1 MNFSRR
7 LLEDAYVIRDPFS
20 PTTGHLTLGGQCC
33 LCSKD
38 ICVAP
43 VRLNYRIPWLQEID
57 SSDFRSPEVGI
68 SVTDPHGQRAQLLG
82 LGSKWSPTNML
93 YMPQKDLM
101 RFLQSLSQVCQNQ
114 ASERKALLAE
124 WDLVYTHGGY
134 SWEFLMGVCCPVLQ
148 ILTRFQ
154 TKTCSFSTRFQAR
167 P

>member
-20 PTTGHLTLGGQCC
+20 ATTGHLTLGGQCC

-38 ICVAP
+38 ICVAS
-43 VRLNYRIPWLQEID
+43 VRLNYRIPGLQEID

-68 SVTDPHGQRAQLLG
+68 SVTDPDGQRAQLLG

-148 ILTRFQ
+148 ILTRYQ
-154 TKTCSFSTRFQAR
+154 TKKCNFSTSFQAR